1 MDHNFKKINDEEI
14 KESFESIGAELVEFM
29 NQDLNREYF
38 EENTCKG
45 LQRLMTKIFSPQ
57 YSVLSSMAHKN
68 DKEVVYDLVN
78 LAVVFKT
85 KLDYF

>member
-29 NQDLNREYF
+29 NQDLNRDYF

-85 KLDYF
+85 KHDYF

>member
-14 KESFESIGAELVEFM
+14 KESFESIGVDLVQFM
-29 NQDLNREYF
+29 NEDLNREYF

-57 YSVLSSMAHKN
+57 YSVLSSMAHKD
-68 DKEVVYDLVN
+68 DKHVVFDLVN
-78 LAVVFKT
+78 VAAAVKT
-85 KLDYF
+85 KLDFF